1 MQHDRTSQKQE
12 FKSERLLFF
21 FLSLSLTR
29 LPEPLFPAYVRS
41 FLNKKQYA
49 LVSNVYTRTLGS
61 NHVHLLRPFTFIIFF
76 IINGFLFVFTR
87 PI

>member
-12 FKSERLLFF
+12 FKSARLLFF

-29 LPEPLFPAYVRS
+29 LPEPLFPAHVRS

-61 NHVHLLRPFTFIIFF
+61 NRVHLLRPFTFIIFF